1 MPRVRLS
8 TTVDEDLL
16 TQARHARRDSNDAT
30 IIDEALRTFL
40 ARNRA
45 AQIDAAYA
53 TAYAQHP
60 VDEADAWGDLSSF
73 RDAAG
78 AT

>member
-1 MPRVRLS
+1 MARVRLS
-8 TTVDEDLL
+8 TTVDKDLL
-16 TQARHARRDSNDAT
+16 TQARNARSGSNDAT
-30 IIDEALRTFL
+30 IIDEALHTFL
-40 ARNRA
+40 ARNRS

-53 TAYAQHP
+53 EAYAEHP
-60 VDEADAWGDLSSF
+60 VEESDAWGDLASF